1 MTIALALIS
10 LVVGALIGSVG
21 IGGILLIP
29 GLVIVGHLPIHASS
43 ATALF
48 TFVFTGVLS
57 GWLFARRGSI
67 DWRASAIV
75 CAGALV
81 FSYIGAY
88 VNSIT
93 NALVLDRIIGVAIA
107 LAGVNVLF
115 PIRGIFN
122 LAQGPQTWRLL
133 LLVGVAAGFG
143 SGLTGAG
150 GPLFSVP
157 IMLAFGFPP
166 LMTIGVSQVL
176 QIVSAGSGTLANLS
190 YGAIDFT
197 IALFIT
203 PFELLG
209 VAIGVV
215 AAHRANVA
223 HLRRA
228 AAWLCIVAGVFIL
241 IRGAYLSAGTRAMH
255 GAQANRSRVWS
266 AAGTARGLVRLRE
279 AIAPL

>member
-1 MTIALALIS
+1 MSVALAVIS
-10 LVVGALIGSVG
+10 LVVGALIGAVG

-29 GLVIVGHLPIHASS
+29 GLVIVGHLPIHAAS

-57 GWLFARRGSI
+57 AWLFARRGSI

-93 NALVLDRIIGVAIA
+93 NAILLDRIIGVAIA
-107 LAGVNVLF
+107 LAGVNVLL
-115 PIRGIFN
+115 PIRGIFDR
-122 LAQGPQTWRLL
+122 AHGPRRSPLL
-133 LLVGVAAGFG
+133 LLVGAAAGFG

-176 QIVSAGSGTLANLS
+176 QVVSAGSGTLANLA
-190 YGAIDFT
+190 YGTIDFVV
-197 IALFIT
+197 AFFIT

-223 HLRRA
+223 HLRRV

-241 IRGAYLSAGTRAMH
+241 IRGAYLSAATRAIH
-255 GAQANRSRVWS
+255 GAQASRSGVS
-266 AAGTARGLVRLRE
+266 SPPGTARSLVRMRE
-279 AIAPL
+279 AIAAL

>member
-1 MTIALALIS
+1 MTVALAVIS
-10 LVVGALIGSVG
+10 LVVGALIGAVG

-29 GLVIVGHLPIHASS
+29 ALVIVGHLPIHAAS

-57 GWLFARRGSI
+57 AWLFARRGSI

-93 NALVLDRIIGVAIA
+93 NALLLNRIIGVAIA

-115 PIRGIFN
+115 PIRGIFDRVQA
-122 LAQGPQTWRLL
+122 AQRSRLL
-133 LLVGVAAGFG
+133 PLVGVAAGFG

-176 QIVSAGSGTLANLS
+176 QVVSAASGTLANLA
-190 YGAIDFT
+190 YGAIDFKV
-197 IALFIT
+197 ALFIT

-241 IRGAYLSAGTRAMH
+241 IRGAYLPVGTRVIDRAH
-255 GAQANRSRVWS
+255 ANRSRVS
-266 AAGTARGLVRLRE
+266 SPPGAARGLVRARE
-279 AIAPL
+279 AVAPL

>member
-1 MTIALALIS
+1 MTVALAVIS
-10 LVVGALIGSVG
+10 LVVGALIGAVG

-29 GLVIVGHLPIHASS
+29 ALVIVGHLPIHAAS

-57 GWLFARRGSI
+57 AWLFARRGSI

-93 NALVLDRIIGVAIA
+93 NALLLNRIIGVAIA

-115 PIRGIFN
+115 PIRGIFDRVQA
-122 LAQGPQTWRLL
+122 AQRSRLL
-133 LLVGVAAGFG
+133 PLVGVAAGFG

-176 QIVSAGSGTLANLS
+176 QVVSAASGTLANLA
-190 YGAIDFT
+190 YGAIDFKV
-197 IALFIT
+197 ALFIT

-241 IRGAYLSAGTRAMH
+241 IRGAYLPAGTRVIDRAH
-255 GAQANRSRVWS
+255 ANRSRVS
-266 AAGTARGLVRLRE
+266 SPPGAARGLVRARE
-279 AIAPL
+279 AVAPL